1 MLEDELGPCTPAGA
15 NPMPQLISWFALD
28 AAQLPVEDWPW
39 IMVVGRETP
48 ALTMVESIPE
58 GDAYDVTYNVR
69 AYAYV
74 RGDGYE
80 GTSSLRS
87 RVTLGIREIAL
98 TKPTLGDTGARIDVP
113 SLRESYSEL
122 DEIELLG
129 TIAASYVDL
138 RVIAREVVR
147 TDIPPYGRA
156 RTIAVTVRRLP
167 TPSPEGS

>member
-28 AAQLPVEDWPW
+28 AAHLPVEDWPW

-74 RGDGYE
+74 RRVLISDTPACQLTRR
-80 GTSSLRS
+80 TSRHPATRS
-87 RVTLGIREIAL
+87 
-98 TKPTLGDTGARIDVP
+98 ARRLSP
-113 SLRESYSEL
+113 PQ
-122 DEIELLG
+122 
-129 TIAASYVDL
+129 
-138 RVIAREVVR
+138 VVR
-147 TDIPPYGRA
+147 ARPPSRNAA
-156 RTIAVTVRRLP
+156 RDPRTA
-167 TPSPEGS
+167 